1 MESTFLGINTVSF
14 ITNLFLAASIF
25 LFMFMMGA
33 VMSWSE
39 RKQSAQLQDRIG
51 ANRAAI
57 PLPGGKK
64 LAMWGFINNLADAIK
79 CLIKEDFKPKAYDML
94 MYNLAIF
101 FAFIPAVLS
110 VAVVP
115 FAGEVNLAEMFQAWY
130 LKWIPVLP
138 QYFADNLPGFTF
150 RVQVANLNVGLLF
163 VFAVGGMGVFGAILA
178 GWSSNNK
185 FSMMGAMRA
194 SAQMI
199 SYEVSMGLSLL
210 GIIFIY
216 QQVDIWNLV
225 QAQTQLAWGWL
236 PKWGILLQPA
246 AFFLFIAAAVA
257 ENKRMP
263 FDLPEAESEIIS
275 GYFTEYSGFKML
287 LFMFAEFIEIV
298 FVAVIVSTL
307 FFGGY
312 SIPYL
317 GEHVTEIGT
326 IIGFKWPW
334 GGVWELSHATVVL
347 LQLLSFTSKVLFFC
361 WLLQQMRWS
370 LPRFRYDQLMTLGW
384 KYLLPLSILNLI
396 ITIIIVAVGGF

>member
-1 MESTFLGINTVSF
+1 MESSFLGINTVYL
-14 ITNLFLAASIF
+14 ITYGTIATGVF

-51 ANRAAI
+51 ANRASI
-57 PLPGGKK
+57 PLPFGRK
-64 LAMWGFINNLADAIK
+64 LALWGFINNLADAIK
-79 CLIKEDFKPKAYDML
+79 CLIKEDFKPKTQEKL

-115 FAGEVNLAEMFQAWY
+115 FAGVVRPAEMFQAWY
-130 LKWIPVLP
+130 LKWIPWLP
-138 QYFADNLPGFTF
+138 EFFANNLADFSF

-163 VFAVGGMGVFGAILA
+163 IFAVGGMGVFGAILA

-185 FSMMGAMRA
+185 FSMMGGLRA
-194 SAQMI
+194 ASQMI

-210 GIIFIY
+210 GVIFVY
-216 QQVDIWNLV
+216 QQVDVWSLV
-225 QAQTQLAWGWL
+225 QAQQELAFGWL
-236 PKWGILLQPA
+236 PKWGIFLQPL
-246 AFFLFIAAAVA
+246 AFFLFLAAAVA

-275 GYFTEYSGFKML
+275 GYFLEYSGFKML

-298 FVAVIVSTL
+298 FVAIVVTTL

-312 SIPYL
+312 ALPWL
-317 GEHVTEIGT
+317 TET
-326 IIGFKWPW
+326 GFNFPW
-334 GGVWELSHATVVL
+334 GATVPLSHATVVI
-347 LQLLSFTSKVLFFC
+347 LQLATFTGKVLFFC

-370 LPRFRYDQLMTLGW
+370 LPRFRYDQLMKLGW
-384 KYLLPLSILNLI
+384 KILLPLAIINLI
-396 ITIIIVAVGGF
+396 GTIIIEALGGF

>member
-1 MESTFLGINTVSF
+1 MESTFLGINTVNF
-14 ITNLFLAASIF
+14 ITNLFLASAIF
-25 LFMFMMGA
+25 LFMFTMGA

-57 PLPGGKK
+57 PLPRGKK
-64 LAMWGFINNLADAIK
+64 LVMWGFINNLADAIK
-79 CLIKEDFKPKAYDML
+79 CLIKENFNPRAYDML
-94 MYNLAIF
+94 VYNIAIF
-101 FAFIPAVLS
+101 FAFVPAVLS

-115 FAGEVNLAEMFQAWY
+115 FAGEVKLAELFQAWY
-130 LKWIPVLP
+130 LKWIPWLP
-138 QYFADNLPGFTF
+138 DYFANNLPDYTF

-163 VFAVGGMGVFGAILA
+163 IFAVGGMSIFGPILA

-210 GIIFIY
+210 GIIFVY
-216 QQVDIWNLV
+216 QHVDIWNLV
-225 QAQTQLAWGWL
+225 QAQQQLAWGWL
-236 PKWGILLQPA
+236 PQWGIIMQPV
-246 AFFLFIAAAVA
+246 AFFLFLAAAVA
-257 ENKRMP
+257 ENKRVP

-287 LFMFAEFIEIV
+287 LFMFAEFIEIT
-298 FVAVIVSTL
+298 FVAIMLTTL

-312 SIPYL
+312 SIPWL
-317 GEHVTEIGT
+317 MAD
-326 IIGFKWPW
+326 GFHWPW
-334 GGVWELSHATVVL
+334 GSITHFSHATVVI
-347 LQLLSFTSKVLFFC
+347 LQLFSFTTKVFFFC

-370 LPRFRYDQLMTLGW
+370 LPRFRYDQLMKIGW
-384 KYLLPLSILNLI
+384 KYLLPLSILNLLV
-396 ITIIIVAVGGF
+396 TIIIVALGGF

>member
-1 MESTFLGINTVSF
+1 MESSFLGINTVYF
-14 ITNLFLAASIF
+14 ITSFLLAGGIF

-51 ANRAAI
+51 ANRAGI

-64 LAMWGFINNLADAIK
+64 LVMWGFINNLADAIK
-79 CLIKEDFKPKAYDML
+79 CLIKEDFKPRAYDLL

-101 FAFIPAVLS
+101 FAFIPAVLA

-115 FAGEVNLAEMFQAWY
+115 FAGVVKPAELFQAWY
-130 LKWIPVLP
+130 LNWIPYLP
-138 QYFADNLPGFTF
+138 EYFANNLPDFSF

-163 VFAVGGMGVFGAILA
+163 IFAVGGINVFGAILA

-185 FSMMGAMRA
+185 FSMMGGMRA
-194 SAQMI
+194 ASQMI

-210 GIIFIY
+210 GLIFIY

-225 QAQTQLAWGWL
+225 QAQQQLAWGWL
-236 PKWGILLQPA
+236 PKWGIFLQPL
-246 AFFLFIAAAVA
+246 AFFLFLAAAIA
-257 ENKRMP
+257 ENKRVP

-287 LFMFAEFIEIV
+287 MFMFAEFIEIA
-298 FVAVIVSTL
+298 FVAIMITTL

-312 SIPYL
+312 SVPYL
-317 GEHVTEIGT
+317 TDA
-326 IIGFKWPW
+326 GFQWPW
-334 GGVWELSHATVVL
+334 GSFTALSHASVVI
-347 LQLLSFTSKVLFFC
+347 LQLLSFTVKVLFFC
-361 WLLQQMRWS
+361 WLLQQIRWS
-370 LPRFRYDQLMTLGW
+370 LPRFRYDQLMKLGW
-384 KYLLPLSILNLI
+384 KLLLPLSILNLI
-396 ITIIIVAVGGF
+396 ITVIIVALGGL

>member
-1 MESTFLGINTVSF
+1 MESSFLGINTVTF
-14 ITNLFLAASIF
+14 VTDLFLASAIF

-51 ANRAAI
+51 ANRASI

-64 LAMWGFINNLADAIK
+64 LALWGFINNLADAIK

-94 MYNLAIF
+94 MYNVAIF

-110 VAVVP
+110 VAVIP
-115 FAGEVNLAEMFQAWY
+115 FAGEVKPAELFQAWY
-130 LKWIPVLP
+130 LNWIPWLP
-138 QYFADNLPGFTF
+138 EYFVNNLPNFSF

-163 VFAVGGMGVFGAILA
+163 IFAIGGMSIFGAILS

-194 SAQMI
+194 AAQMI
-199 SYEVSMGLSLL
+199 SYEVSMGLALL

-216 QQVDIWNLV
+216 EQVDIYNLV
-225 QAQTQLAWGWL
+225 LAQDQLAWGWL
-236 PKWGILLQPA
+236 PKWGIFLQPV
-246 AFFLFIAAAVA
+246 AFFLFLAAAVA
-257 ENKRMP
+257 ENKRVP
-263 FDLPEAESEIIS
+263 FGLPEAESGLIS

-298 FVAVIVSTL
+298 FVAIMLTTL
-307 FFGGY
+307 FFGGF
-312 SIPYL
+312 SVPWL
-317 GEHVTEIGT
+317 LAD
-326 IIGFKWPW
+326 GFHLPW
-334 GGVWELSHATVVL
+334 GGMLSLSHATVVI
-347 LQLLSFTSKVLFFC
+347 LQLFSFTSKVLFFC
-361 WLLQQMRWS
+361 WFLQQMRWS
-370 LPRFRYDQLMTLGW
+370 LPRFRYDQLMNLGW

-396 ITIIIVAVGGF
+396 ITIIIVALGGF